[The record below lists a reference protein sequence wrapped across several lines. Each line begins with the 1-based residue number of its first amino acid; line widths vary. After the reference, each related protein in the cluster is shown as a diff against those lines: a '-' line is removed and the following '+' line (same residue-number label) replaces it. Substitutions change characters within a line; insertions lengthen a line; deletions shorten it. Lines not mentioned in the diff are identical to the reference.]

1 MLVEHSDKV
10 KILLYIYFVI
20 WFSIDFFFSYSKTAI
35 NLSFSCVAKERLQD
49 KLLLR

>member
-10 KILLYIYFVI
+10 KILLFIYFVI
-20 WFSIDFFFSYSKTAI
+20 WFSIDFFSYSKTAI
-35 NLSFSCVAKERLQD
+35 NLSFSCVEKERLQD